1 MAQEQHI
8 GTARALDDSGDEDSQ
23 KADLQRQM
31 EETRESITNTVNE
44 IKDTVTTQYQHV
56 KETVTEALDWREQF
70 RRRPVAWSVGAL
82 SVGFVVG
89 YGIAGVARG
98 DRSEYYESTSP
109 DYEEQTDRDDDSH
122 LQAGQIVGSRTPY
135 RATSQQTSAYNR
147 PSYSSG
153 YVPPTEAEREEGPG
167 LVERFKGTR
176 AYDRLQDE
184 IGILGNRFVDQLST
198 VGQEV
203 ILPALLAKL
212 GQLIGMDLSSRENR
226 TTSSYS
232 SNNPARTKA
241 TSESGAGSRDPVTS
255 ANQGYR
261 MEAKERDA
269 YQANAEVP
277 EKSRDPQKV

>member
-1 MAQEQHI
+1 MAQERHL
-8 GTARALDDSGDEDSQ
+8 GTARALDDSGDEDST

-70 RRRPVAWSVGAL
+70 RRRPVAWSVGAM

-89 YGIAGVARG
+89 YGIAGVAKGGRS
-98 DRSEYYESTSP
+98 DYSESTYSEY
-109 DYEEQTDRDDDSH
+109 EEETDRDDDSH
-122 LQAGQIVGSRTPY
+122 LQPGQIVGSRTPY
-135 RATSQQTSAYNR
+135 RATSQQTSAYR

-153 YVPPTEAEREEGPG
+153 YGPPPEAEGEEGPG

-176 AYDRLQDE
+176 AYDRLQNE
-184 IGILGNRFVDQLST
+184 IGNLGNRFVDQLST

-203 ILPALLAKL
+203 VLPALLAKL
-212 GQLIGMDLSSRENR
+212 GQLIGMDLSGRENR

-232 SNNPARTKA
+232 STSPTGTKA

-261 MEAKERDA
+261 IEAKDRDA
-269 YQANAEVP
+269 YQAHAEVP
-277 EKSRDPQKV
+277 EKTHDQQKI

>member
-1 MAQEQHI
+1 MAQERHL
-8 GTARALDDSGDEDSQ
+8 GTARALDDSGDEEST

-56 KETVTEALDWREQF
+56 KETVTDALDWREQF
-70 RRRPVAWSVGAL
+70 RKRPVAWSVGAMT
-82 SVGFVVG
+82 VGFVVG

-98 DRSEYYESTSP
+98 NGSDYDYDGSRYPE
-109 DYEEQTDRDDDSH
+109 YEEQTDLDDRSN
-122 LQAGQIVGSRTPY
+122 LQTAQTVGSRTPY
-135 RATSQQTSAYNR
+135 RATTQQTAYR

-153 YVPPTEAEREEGPG
+153 YAPPEAEAEDSGPG

-184 IGILGNRFVDQLST
+184 VGNLGNKLIDRLST

-212 GQLIGMDLSSRENR
+212 GQLVGMDLSSTESR

-241 TSESGAGSRDPVTS
+241 PSDRVAGGGREPGTSV
-255 ANQGYR
+255 NQGYR
-261 MEAKERDA
+261 IEAKDRDE
-269 YQANAEVP
+269 YQTTAEMR
-277 EKSRDPQKV
+277 EKTRDQ